1 MKFVCFLCVQG
12 TGKTVTGVHI
22 AWLYAKEIRKR
33 RVKRSKLFVCAPSN
47 EAVDLIASRFY
58 TSLTIISSTSLA
70 FVGKLKGLIANRS
83 RGKQEN
89 DDEDDDDDDDITI
102 LRVYSESI
110 AQAAYSG
117 PWIFNR
123 YKPAGMPDRDA
134 HSKESD
140 DLYDISLH
148 RMVRDVTQADEEK
161 KEKARKIL
169 EKENDFQERFESN
182 DEDDV
187 PSKRE
192 VDDYFTVV
200 RSAER
205 PEVKRADIILCTCIN
220 AASKKFQDIEKSH
233 CIVDEAGQCTE
244 PETLVAINGTTKRIV
259 LIGDHKQL
267 RPVVQNNDVTEV
279 LSISMFERLFE
290 NERSGLGPRAKQ
302 SSRAVMLTTQYRM
315 VSFIIE
321 SIDI

>member
-1 MKFVCFLCVQG
+1 MANKNHGDDRV
-12 TGKTVTGVHI
+12 TV
-22 AWLYAKEIRKR
+22 
-33 RVKRSKLFVCAPSN
+33 
-47 EAVDLIASRFY
+47 
-58 TSLTIISSTSLA
+58 
-70 FVGKLKGLIANRS
+70 
-83 RGKQEN
+83 
-89 DDEDDDDDDDITI
+89 

-110 AQAAYSG
+110 AQAACDG

-123 YKPAGMPDRDA
+123 YKPAGVPDA
-134 HSKESD
+134 QSKESD
-140 DLYDISLH
+140 DLHDISLH
-148 RMVRDVTQADEEK
+148 RMIRDVTQADEEK
-161 KEKARKIL
+161 REQARVILRKES
-169 EKENDFQERFESN
+169 DFRRRFESN

-192 VDDYFTVV
+192 VDDYMLLV

-205 PEVKRADIILCTCIN
+205 PEVEQADIILCTCIN
-220 AASKKFQDIEKSH
+220 AASRKFHDIEKSH

-279 LSISMFERLFE
+279 LNISMFERLFE

-302 SSRAVMLTTQYRM
+302 SSRAVMLTRQYRM
-315 VSFIIE
+315 VSLIN
-321 SIDI
+321 